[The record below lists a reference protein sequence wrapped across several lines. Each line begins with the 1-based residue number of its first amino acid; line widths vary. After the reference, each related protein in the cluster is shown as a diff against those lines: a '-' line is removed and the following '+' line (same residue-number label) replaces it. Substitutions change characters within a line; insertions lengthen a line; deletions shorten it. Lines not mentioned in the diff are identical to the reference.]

1 MRLPKTVRTRTREFL
16 LALIPASVFVVAG
29 CGGSPSRPQAVPV
42 AEGLHTETIQPQSVP
57 NEIQAPGSVIS
68 TATAQLAARTTGTV
82 LLVPVRE
89 GDTVRPGELL
99 AQLDEAELVAR
110 KEAAQA
116 GLQQAVAGVAEATR
130 GVAAAQAQANVAK
143 QTYDR
148 YVYLRDQKSVSPQEF
163 DEVQAK
169 QLAAQAGFQQ
179 AQARLQQADAA
190 KSQAQSDARAASE
203 VAGYA
208 RIVAPFDGRI
218 VRRMVD
224 PGSLV
229 MPGTPLFVVEDASH
243 YELAVT
249 IPADAIGSS
258 SGKSIRRGSQA
269 LVVLDTI
276 PGRTFDGRVAEIE
289 AGADPS
295 SHTVKARI
303 SLPRDPAIRS
313 GLFGRAW
320 FERGTHNAIVVPN
333 SAVVERGQLRG
344 VYTVDSNGMVQW
356 RVLTLGRT
364 LGDRV
369 EILSG
374 LSADDRIVLDPGDRD
389 LGGMRIQLASTPVGG
404 QHP

>member
-1 MRLPKTVRTRTREFL
+1 MRLPKPVRTRTREFL
-16 LALIPASVFVVAG
+16 LALIPASVLVVAG
-29 CGGSPSRPQAVPV
+29 CGGSPSRPQAAPV
-42 AEGLHTETIQPQSVP
+42 VEGLHTETIQLQPVP

-68 TATAQLAARTTGTV
+68 TTTAQLAARTTGTA
-82 LLVPVRE
+82 LRVPVRE
-89 GDTVRPGELL
+89 GDAVTRGELL
-99 AQLDEAELVAR
+99 AQLDEAELLAR
-110 KEAAQA
+110 KQAAQA
-116 GLQQAVAGVAEATR
+116 GLQQAIAGVAEATH
-130 GVAAAQAQANVAK
+130 GVAAAQAQATVAK

-169 QLAAQAGFQQ
+169 QLAAQAGLQQ
-179 AQARLQQADAA
+179 AQARLQQAHAA
-190 KSQAQSDARAASE
+190 KAQAESDAHAASE

-208 RIVAPFDGRI
+208 RTVAPFDGRI

-229 MPGTPLFVVEDASH
+229 MPGTPLFVVEDTSH
-243 YELAVT
+243 YQLAVT
-249 IPADAIGSS
+249 IPADAIGGN
-258 SGKSIRRGSQA
+258 SGQPIRRGSQA
-269 LVVLDTI
+269 HVVLDTI
-276 PGRTFDGRVAEIE
+276 PGRSFVGRVAEIE
-289 AGADPS
+289 AGADPR

-320 FERGTHNAIVVPN
+320 FERGTRNAIVVPS

-344 VYTVDSNGMVQW
+344 VYAVDSNGMAQW

-374 LSADDRIVLDPGDRD
+374 LSAGDRIVLDPGDRD
-389 LGGMRIQLASTPVGG
+389 LGGMRIQLASAAVGE